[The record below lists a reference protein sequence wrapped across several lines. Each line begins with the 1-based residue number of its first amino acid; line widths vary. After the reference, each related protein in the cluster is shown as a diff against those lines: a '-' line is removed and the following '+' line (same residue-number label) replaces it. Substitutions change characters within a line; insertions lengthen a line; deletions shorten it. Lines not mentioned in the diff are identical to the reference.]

1 MSRNFSRD
9 FRDIKYRFLK
19 VLPFSRHL
27 IPATFKS
34 TISRDIWYPRLFLL
48 ATFSFL
54 IEKIIATF
62 DFSRDFG
69 QNRHE
74 IEKNRSMIRDI
85 RDIKYPRLL
94 NFYNFATFSTR
105 DF

>member
-1 MSRNFSRD
+1 MRFLATFDTRD
-9 FRDIKYRFLK
+9 FFY
-19 VLPFSRHL
+19 S
-27 IPATFKS
+27 
-34 TISRDIWYPRLFLL
+34 RLFL
-48 ATFSFL
+48 FL
-54 IEKIIATF
+54 TEKNIATF
-62 DFSRDFG
+62 DSSRNFG

-74 IEKNRSMIRDI
+74 IKKNRSMIRDI

>member
-1 MSRNFSRD
+1 MSRIFSRD
-9 FRDIKYRFLK
+9 FRDIKYRFLQF
-19 VLPFSRHL
+19 LPFSRHL

-34 TISRDIWYPRLFLL
+34 AISRDIKYPRLFLL
-48 ATFSFL
+48 ATFSLF
-54 IEKIIATF
+54 IEKILATF
-62 DFSRDFG
+62 DFSPNFC

-74 IEKNRSMIRDI
+74 VKKNQGLRRDI

-94 NFYNFATFSTR
+94 NFSKLATFSTR